1 MSPKVYSDLP
11 EILHNVRTTKTPEI
25 MNYIEWCERVLTTLE
40 TEGHQNDY
48 IRNHGIDEWRLEK
61 LVWGAFYDEI
71 KADLSNRQI
80 QYVIEDAIFDLE
92 KIGLIVDGTNSFH
105 KLSLDGQASAKNIRL
120 LWQEICR
127 RECLPFLIPIL
138 KTINRLSAKE
148 DDHFGRVE
156 MIDEHTIRLE
166 VQALGGDYSSLSDY
180 DLAAAL
186 NELRRRRLIF
196 CERGEYPDEARAN
209 YFGLVWERKRDL
221 VIRDKEIDDLIL
233 EWETPCV
240 DFKRELYLGNAGE
253 KAEFIK
259 DIIALANTQADDR
272 RWLIIG
278 IDDKTRELFE
288 PPVIPDRGYW
298 HTQLNQNKIEHI
310 LSSYVAPYIEVRYE
324 LIEYRKGK
332 VGKIEVLRNPAKVP
346 YRVIKSLG
354 DKKDKSRIEAN
365 QIFVRHGSQTVQP
378 AEEELDSL
386 FEESGRER
394 PSV

>member
-1 MSPKVYSDLP
+1 MSA
-11 EILHNVRTTKTPEI
+11 
-25 MNYIEWCERVLTTLE
+25 
-40 TEGHQNDY
+40 Q
-48 IRNHGIDEWRLEK
+48 
-61 LVWGAFYDEI
+61 
-71 KADLSNRQI
+71 
-80 QYVIEDAIFDLE
+80 
-92 KIGLIVDGTNSFH
+92 
-105 KLSLDGQASAKNIRL
+105 NIRL
-120 LWQEICR
+120 LWREICSQS
-127 RECLPFLIPIL
+127 CLKFLIPIL
-138 KTINRLSAKE
+138 ETINRLSAKE
-148 DDHFGRVE
+148 DEEFGRVE
-156 MIDEHTIRLE
+156 MIDAHTILLE
-166 VQALGGDYSSLSDY
+166 VHALGGEYSSLNDY
-180 DLAAAL
+180 DLATAI

-196 CERGEYPDEARAN
+196 CEIGEYPDEARAN

-233 EWETPCV
+233 EWETPSV

-259 DIIALANTQADDR
+259 DIIALANTQTEGR

-278 IDDKTRELFE
+278 IDDKTRELYE
-288 PPVIPDRGYW
+288 PQAAPDRGYW

-324 LIEYRKGK
+324 LIEYRTGK

-378 AEEELDSL
+378 DEEELDSL
-386 FEESGRER
+386 YEESGREK